1 VVSGNKDVE
10 RLKSELSQAL
20 HRGSFEKLSL
30 DTDADKRNLFFLSA
44 LDENARPLVLEELS
58 RRFLAND
65 TRDSVLLSNAR
76 HYENLSRA
84 LINLEKCEGLVQTGL
99 GSEFLALELKE
110 ALLAVQET
118 LGKRFDDQVMDRVFK
133 EFCLGK

>member
-1 VVSGNKDVE
+1 
-10 RLKSELSQAL
+10 
-20 HRGSFEKLSL
+20 
-30 DTDADKRNLFFLSA
+30 
-44 LDENARPLVLEELS
+44 LV
-58 RRFLAND
+58 N
-65 TRDSVLLSNAR
+65 
-76 HYENLSRA
+76 
-84 LINLEKCEGLVQTGL
+84 IEKCEGLVQTGL